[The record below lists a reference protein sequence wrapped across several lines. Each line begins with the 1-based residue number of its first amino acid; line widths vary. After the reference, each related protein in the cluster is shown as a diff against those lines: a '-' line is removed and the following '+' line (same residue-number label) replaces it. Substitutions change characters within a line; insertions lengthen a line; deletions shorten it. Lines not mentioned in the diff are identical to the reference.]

1 MDILKVVHIME
12 RSSLKMVFLL
22 LEDMKLL
29 EDSFKSMLL
38 FRRAL
43 MLKSPLD
50 LLQFRDLVLISTAI
64 ILDLTFQE
72 LQIILFK

>member
-1 MDILKVVHIME
+1 MVLSGPKK
-12 RSSLKMVFLL
+12 SSTRMALLL

-29 EDSFKSMLL
+29 EDSFKSMLP

-50 LLQFRDLVLISTAI
+50 LLQFRDLVLISTVI